1 MRSPLATGI
10 LSGKISR
17 NTIFPSDDQRSEWLI
32 GERLDA
38 IMKRVEVLEQV
49 QNDFDLPSLARKF
62 LIQQND
68 IDFVI
73 FGIRNKYQVEGII
86 NDLKS
91 DSISEDII
99 SSIVELER
107 NNFNLTLKDK
117 LGF

>member
-1 MRSPLATGI
+1 MNSIFHPL
-10 LSGKISR
+10 
-17 NTIFPSDDQRSEWLI
+17 QE
-32 GERLDA
+32 
-38 IMKRVEVLEQV
+38 
-49 QNDFDLPSLARKF
+49 F

-73 FGIRNKYQVEGII
+73 FGIRNKYQVEGIV